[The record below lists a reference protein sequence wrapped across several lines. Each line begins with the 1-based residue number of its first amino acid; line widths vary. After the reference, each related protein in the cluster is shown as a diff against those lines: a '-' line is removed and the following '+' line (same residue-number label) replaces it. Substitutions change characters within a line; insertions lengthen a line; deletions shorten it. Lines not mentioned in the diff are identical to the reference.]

1 MALPPPRR
9 SLHPPLPPTLTGFIG
24 PWPRRIV
31 LFGGSAVVMISLFA
45 YLADFAS
52 LRQPSDERPPPEP
65 RYFELVPADLM
76 TTRDGLTL
84 TPGSRHDA
92 ADLALRQGDLAL
104 AADGY
109 AELHRLDP
117 RDRYAALLVACCAIE
132 RDDWAAAAT
141 ALAQA
146 AAPATP
152 AASPL
157 RSLRRLAH
165 VVEARLGGDDTAL
178 ADLWVRAVAAPDA
191 GPPLI
196 GRDPLREQFTH
207 RLLTADLQLPTLAA
221 IAERHGEQVA
231 RDFSLLRDDAPLDAA
246 RALLAVGGAVEDDL
260 ARELLAL
267 RRLLRAREPEDA
279 ARVEEALARR
289 SALEPDNGLY
299 ELLRARHLSPEALA
313 SPPAGAPVEA
323 VRPEPVDDEEAE
335 LPPPPITLASAEALA
350 EAARRPRIDAHVALL
365 LDFEVKLL
373 RACGDRFGAL
383 HATPPREFLLLGDAA
398 LKDGIVGRAL
408 HADEWDLRPTQVAL
422 FEAAFALLGQEGV
435 LACDPRRVQ
444 TPLDHAQL
452 AHGLLASAMAL
463 DHDVTA
469 WQERVDGF
477 TPLTPLLPELRS
489 RFEEALVPPPI
500 PRLVDEVAARYAAD
514 LPALAALLKRCTR
527 GG

>member
-279 ARVEEALARR
+279 ARVEEALA
-289 SALEPDNGLY
+289 
-299 ELLRARHLSPEALA
+299 
-313 SPPAGAPVEA
+313 
-323 VRPEPVDDEEAE
+323 
-335 LPPPPITLASAEALA
+335 
-350 EAARRPRIDAHVALL
+350 
-365 LDFEVKLL
+365 
-373 RACGDRFGAL
+373 
-383 HATPPREFLLLGDAA
+383 
-398 LKDGIVGRAL
+398 
-408 HADEWDLRPTQVAL
+408 
-422 FEAAFALLGQEGV
+422 
-435 LACDPRRVQ
+435 
-444 TPLDHAQL
+444 
-452 AHGLLASAMAL
+452 
-463 DHDVTA
+463 
-469 WQERVDGF
+469 
-477 TPLTPLLPELRS
+477 
-489 RFEEALVPPPI
+489 
-500 PRLVDEVAARYAAD
+500 
-514 LPALAALLKRCTR
+514 
-527 GG
+527 